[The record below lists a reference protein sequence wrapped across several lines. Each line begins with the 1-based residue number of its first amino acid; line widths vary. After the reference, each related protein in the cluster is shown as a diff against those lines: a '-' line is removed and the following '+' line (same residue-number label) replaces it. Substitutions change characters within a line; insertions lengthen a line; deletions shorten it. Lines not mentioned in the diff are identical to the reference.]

1 MVDSAST
8 TVRLRYVVSVP
19 PVLVAVMVNMLR
31 ESISVGVPLMVPF
44 AVFKDKPEGS
54 DGETE

>member
-31 ESISVGVPLMVPF
+31 ESISVGVPLMVP
-44 AVFKDKPEGS
+44 VDVSKTRPLGKSG
-54 DGETE
+54 